1 MKRTIGLS
9 TMLATGLLMAVAAP
23 ASAQEFKTRLSG
35 YQETPLTINT
45 TGSGEFTAKVV
56 HGGTAIDYVLTY
68 RDLSSPVTQAHIHF
82 GRPAITGQIVLF
94 LCTNLT
100 PPAGVPVPQACP
112 TAGGTITGTLTAA
125 DIIARPTQGIDAG
138 AAGFAEVIE
147 AIRAAAAYA
156 NVHTTTFPSG
166 EIRGR
171 LGHPRDHQ

>member
-1 MKRTIGLS
+1 MNRTIALS
-9 TMLATGLLMAVAAP
+9 TMLATGLLSVVVAP
-23 ASAQEFKTRLSG
+23 VNAQQFKTRLSG

-56 HGGTAIDYVLTY
+56 RGGTAIDYELTY
-68 RDLSSPVTQAHIHF
+68 RDLSSDVTQAHIHF

-112 TAGGTITGTLTAA
+112 TAGGTIAGTLTAA
-125 DIIARPTQGIDAG
+125 DIIARPTQGIDGG
-138 AAGFAEVIE
+138 ATGFAEVIE

-156 NVHTTTFPSG
+156 NVHTSLFPTG

-171 LGHPRDHQ
+171 LGHPHDHQ